1 MAVSQ
6 KSRSSR
12 LPGESLRNPAS
23 DPAQAGLGASPAPAS
38 NIILAVGLVII
49 LATLLVPV
57 PTPLMDMLLACSIS
71 LAVAIIVITLSA
83 KEALELSTF
92 PSLLLFT
99 TLFRLSLNVASTRLI
114 LLNGDAGKIIQTFG
128 DFVAGGSLV
137 VGLVIFLILVV
148 IQFIVITKGAER
160 ISEVSA
166 RFTLDAMPGKQM
178 AIDADLNAGIITETQ
193 ANERRA
199 KIVKESEF
207 YGAMDGAS
215 KFIRGD
221 AKAGLVITAVN
232 IIGGIAMGYS
242 RGMTVAAAIKTYSIL
257 SVGDGLVS
265 QIPSVIISI
274 SSGFLV
280 TKISS
285 SRSISQDF
293 SRQFLAS
300 SQPLMIAAS
309 IIAAMALVPGLPK
322 IPFVLLAV
330 GTAVLGRLT
339 AQSEKQQQKPSAP
352 ATAKPE
358 KEPVEEL
365 LDVDRISVH
374 VGVRLISMVDPRKHN
389 TIFDRIAALRRGFAQ
404 QLGIIMPL
412 VRLRDNISLEPNA
425 YEIRLSDQPVAKGRL
440 EPSMYLAMD
449 PGTVQQRVVGTATTE
464 PVYGLPALWITA
476 DNKDKAELAGYT
488 VIDAESVFITHL
500 SETLKKHADELL
512 TREDVQLL
520 VDRLRKSQPSL
531 VGDIV
536 GADGQVS
543 IGLLQRVLRNLLKDG
558 VPIREL
564 ITILESLSEGAAKT
578 KSVAVLTEL
587 VRKSLA
593 RTITEQYKDEA
604 GKISAITLEPAF
616 EHQMVSTLRQEG
628 AEITLALPTEVVM
641 EASRK
646 IAQAWKAAMD
656 KGMDKVVL
664 LCDSR
669 LRSPLAAML
678 SRTVPPL
685 PVLAYDEI
693 VLGTDIEPIETIA
706 AQDSAGSVE
715 LDAESAVPEEQVQGI
730 RSAWTPQPARQTNG
744 GLAPALAGAH

>member
-6 KSRSSR
+6 KSRSLGS
-12 LPGESLRNPAS
+12 PEFGLRQRAS
-23 DPAQAGLGASPAPAS
+23 DSSFETSLAAHS
-38 NIILAVGLVII
+38 NIILVAGMVTV
-49 LATLLVPV
+49 LATLLIPL
-57 PTPLMDMLLACSIS
+57 PTAIMDMLLACSVS
-71 LAVAIIVITLSA
+71 LAVAVLIITLSA
-83 KEALELSTF
+83 KEALELSAF
-92 PSLLLFT
+92 PSLLLFV

-114 LLNGDAGKIIQTFG
+114 LLQADAGKIIQTFG
-128 DFVAGGSLV
+128 GFVAGGSLV

-178 AIDADLNAGIITETQ
+178 AIDADLNAGVITEAE

-221 AKAGLVITAVN
+221 AKAGLIITAVN

-242 RGMTVAAAIKTYSIL
+242 RGMTVGNAIKMYSIL
-257 SVGDGLVS
+257 SIGDGLVS
-265 QIPSVIISI
+265 QIPSVIISV

-285 SRSISQDF
+285 SRSVSQDL
-293 SRQFLAS
+293 SRQFLKS
-300 SQPLMIAAS
+300 SQPLMVAAC
-309 IIAAMALVPGLPK
+309 IIGLMALVPGLPK
-322 IPFVLLAV
+322 VPFVLLAT

-339 AQSEKQQQKPSAP
+339 AQSEKRAQTKP
-352 ATAKPE
+352 TTVKTKPE

-374 VGVRLISMVDPRKHN
+374 VGVRLISLVDPRKSN
-389 TIFDRIAALRRGFAQ
+389 AIFERIGALRRQFAQ
-404 QLGIIMPL
+404 QLGLIVPL
-412 VRLRDNISLEPNA
+412 VRLRDNINLEPNA
-425 YEIRLSDQPVAKGRL
+425 YEIRLLDLPVAKGQL

-449 PGTVQQRVVGTATTE
+449 PGTVQERVQGIETAE
-464 PVYGLPALWITA
+464 PVYGLPALWVTGES
-476 DNKDKAELAGYT
+476 KEKAELRGYT
-488 VIDAESVFITHL
+488 VIDPESVFITHL

-520 VDRLRKSQPSL
+520 VDRLRKNQPSL
-531 VGDIV
+531 VGEVV
-536 GADGQVS
+536 GADGQVP
-543 IGLLQRVLRNLLKDG
+543 IGLLQRVLKNLLRDG
-558 VPIREL
+558 IPIREL
-564 ITILESLSEGAAKT
+564 TTILESLAENASKT
-578 KSVAVLTEL
+578 KNATALTEM
-587 VRKSLA
+587 VRRSLS

-604 GKISAITLEPAF
+604 GKIWAITLDPAF

-628 AEITLALPTEVVM
+628 AELTLALPTEVVM
-641 EASRK
+641 ELSRK
-646 IAQAWKAAMD
+646 VAQAWKAAMD
-656 KGMDKVVL
+656 TARDKAVL

-669 LRSPLAAML
+669 LRSPLAAIL
-678 SRTVPPL
+678 SRTVPLL

-693 VLGTDIEPIETIA
+693 VLGTEIEPMETIIIQQA
-706 AQDSAGSVE
+706 ESTGTEEPGQVVPPRSLARGAGSE
-715 LDAESAVPEEQVQGI
+715 TTRQVV
-730 RSAWTPQPARQTNG
+730 
-744 GLAPALAGAH
+744 PALAAGV